1 MQVDHCTFMDNIGA
15 RPDRNANDSV
25 FNFRTQSSGGLG
37 LLYSQISNAKASV
50 HNCTF
55 INNSASVHPSNAN
68 DPRPQVYAP
77 FGHGGGMVIRF
88 SNYSND
94 TAIEISDCLFL
105 DNQAHY
111 SGGAIYVVMIRHPR
125 NNSMVIHNSS
135 FVNCSAMNTGGGL
148 SVQVKA
154 YYLLV
159 SHCCTS
165 ELQCLYMKI
174 LFLLSIS
181 LVPRPLPLPAL

>member
-1 MQVDHCTFMDNIGA
+1 MQVDHCTFMNNIGI
-15 RPDRNANDSV
+15 RPDLDANTSV
-25 FNFRTQSSGGLG
+25 FNFRSQSSGGLG

-55 INNSASVHPSNAN
+55 INNSAGVHPSNAN

-77 FGHGGGMVIRF
+77 FGHGGGMVVRF
-88 SNYSND
+88 SNYAND
-94 TAIEISDCLFL
+94 TAIKISDCLFR

-111 SGGAIYVVMIRHPR
+111 SGGAIYAVMIRHPR

-135 FVNCSAMNTGGGL
+135 FVNCSAINTGGGL

-154 YYLLV
+154 YYFTKHKYIAL
-159 SHCCTS
+159 S
-165 ELQCLYMKI
+165 LYENT
-174 LFLLSIS
+174 LPSIIQPI
-181 LVPRPLPLPAL
+181 VPRPLHLPALSI